1 MKTSTEPNLV
11 ILGVPIGDFQHCSAF
26 ISSKCAMAIKL
37 LESLE
42 SVGSQDPH
50 VALILLCFCGGFC
63 KLSHIARTTP
73 PALAAK
79 ELALFDNNVRQSF
92 TECLAFDPSDAN
104 WDQAQLSLSHGGLG
118 LRSLALHS
126 PAA

>member
-26 ISSKCAMAIKL
+26 ISSKRAMAIKL

-79 ELALFDNNVRQSF
+79 ELALFDNNIRQSF
-92 TECLAFDPSDAN
+92 TECLALDPSDAN